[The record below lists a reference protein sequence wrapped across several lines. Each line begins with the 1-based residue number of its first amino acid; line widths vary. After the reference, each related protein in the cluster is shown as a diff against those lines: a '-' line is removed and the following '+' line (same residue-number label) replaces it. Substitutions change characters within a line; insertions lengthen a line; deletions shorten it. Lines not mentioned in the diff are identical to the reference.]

1 MANPRPLIESH
12 RMFSLLSIMT
22 RTIHHSTE
30 AIPNHQVDQ
39 VGVRYLGWIFA
50 SGFGNAPCAAIDS
63 VVRAVGRIVVCV
75 EAIAEVKIASI
86 MILSQGLPIIVVSA
100 SSGLFPRKPGPL

>member
-1 MANPRPLIESH
+1 MATPRPLIESH
-12 RMFSLLSIMT
+12 RRFSLLSIRT
-22 RTIHHSTE
+22 RTTHHSTE

-75 EAIAEVKIASI
+75 EAIAEVKIAS
-86 MILSQGLPIIVVSA
+86 MSSLSHGLPTIVVSA
-100 SSGLFPRKPGPL
+100 SSGFLPRK